1 LAVARRLVEL
11 HGGKISAHSAGRNL
25 GSEFVV
31 TLPLSAARV
40 QAARING
47 NGVQPYRRRILIA
60 DDNADAAA
68 AMAEILGVI
77 GHEVRTA
84 VDGLEA
90 IEVAERFRPDLILL
104 DIGMP
109 RLDGYEACRRIRQ
122 RAWGRN
128 VPIYAITGWG
138 QPSDR
143 RRTREAGFNAH
154 LVKPVSIEAI
164 NGLIAQ
170 TCGRE

>member
-1 LAVARRLVEL
+1 MNEDTNALPRLLIVDDSRMVRASIIKQIRDRFDCREECDGEAAWEAL
-11 HGGKISAHSAGRNL
+11 
-25 GSEFVV
+25 VV
-31 TLPLSAARV
+31 DSTV
-40 QAARING
+40 Q
-47 NGVQPYRRRILIA
+47 VLI
-60 DDNADAAA
+60 
-68 AMAEILGVI
+68 
-77 GHEVRTA
+77 T
-84 VDGLEA
+84 
-90 IEVAERFRPDLILL
+90 